1 MQAASKVS
9 VRLDEECVL
18 SLQFLVEVGV
28 GDGDGAAFVDFRVVP
43 LVDGEAEYDEDDGD
57 GSERS
62 AY

>member
-1 MQAASKVS
+1 M
-9 VRLDEECVL
+9 RLDEECVL

-57 GSERS
+57 GSEGS